1 MELNV
6 TGVKIRRVYQMVL
19 LKILE
24 ISELDSNRER
34 LED

>member
-24 ISELDSNRER
+24 ISKLGSNRER
-34 LED
+34 LDD